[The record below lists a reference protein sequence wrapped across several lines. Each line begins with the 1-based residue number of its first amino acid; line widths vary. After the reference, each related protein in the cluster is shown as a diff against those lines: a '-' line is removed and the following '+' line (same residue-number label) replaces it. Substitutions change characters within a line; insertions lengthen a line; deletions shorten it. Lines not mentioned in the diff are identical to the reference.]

1 MVAEINR
8 VLIGEEDLGEY
19 MEYCCV
25 CGRKD
30 SSINS
35 YVYLVGDDGHR
46 YCSNHKWIGKLA
58 QKRAEIYLKK
68 EKYKAIE

>member
-1 MVAEINR
+1 
-8 VLIGEEDLGEY
+8 

-35 YVYLVGDDGHR
+35 YVYLVGDDSHR